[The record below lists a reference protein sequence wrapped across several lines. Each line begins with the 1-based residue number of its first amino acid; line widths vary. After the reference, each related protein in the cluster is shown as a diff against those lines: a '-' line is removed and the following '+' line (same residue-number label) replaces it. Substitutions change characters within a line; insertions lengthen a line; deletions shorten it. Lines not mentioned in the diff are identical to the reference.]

1 MRDKVVI
8 IDDESNLR
16 MILEATL
23 VRAGYDA
30 VAFSGFE
37 EAKNVIDTEDLAA
50 VLTDL
55 QMPDHDGM
63 EVLQY
68 CHQYTPDLPVI
79 LLTAYA
85 TVERAV
91 SALKAGAFDFVV
103 KPFDHGDLL
112 RTLEKACQS
121 RRFRRREPAL
131 EIMSAVGVGP
141 VPVPLFGREPSTVKL
156 REEVERIAKTDSSVW
171 MSGEVGTGK
180 RSVAYEIHRK
190 SDRSRQAF
198 VQVSCATL
206 PPVFQLTE
214 LFGVEKGAS
223 PVNHFSK
230 PGVFELAQGGTLFIE
245 EIDSLSIETQ
255 NAVFN
260 MLETE
265 SFSRVGGVRLFPTDF
280 RIIATSSRDLDRDVR
295 EGLFHVELY
304 YKLTASVLGL
314 LPLRNRTADL
324 ESDLLPYF
332 LSRACRRRGVP
343 VKSIDREVLS
353 WLVSRDWPGNLGELE
368 RAIQRAVD
376 HAPGEILRIQDF
388 PGV

>member
-8 IDDESNLR
+8 IDDEANLR

-30 VAFSGFE
+30 VAFPGLE
-37 EAKNVIDTEDLAA
+37 EAKCVIDTEDLAA

-55 QMPDHDGM
+55 QMPSHDGM
-63 EVLQY
+63 AVLRY

-79 LLTAYA
+79 LLTAYG

-91 SALKAGAFDFVV
+91 TALKAGAFDFVV

-141 VPVPLFGREPSTVKL
+141 VPVPLFGREPSTVRL
-156 REEVERIAKTDSSVW
+156 REEVERIAKTDSAVW
-171 MSGEVGTGK
+171 MSGEIGTGK

-190 SDRSRQAF
+190 SDRSRHPF
-198 VQVSCATL
+198 FQVSCATL

-223 PVNHFSK
+223 PVNLFSK

-245 EIDSLSIETQ
+245 EIDSLSIEAQ
-255 NAVFN
+255 NAFFN

-265 SFSRVGGVRLFPTDF
+265 SFSRVGGVRQFPTDF
-280 RIIATSSRDLDRDVR
+280 RVIATSSKNLDLEVRD
-295 EGLFHVELY
+295 GAFHVELY
-304 YKLTASVLGL
+304 YKLTASILELV
-314 LPLRNRTADL
+314 PLRNRAADI

-343 VKSIDREVLS
+343 LMGITPEALGSLLTRS
-353 WLVSRDWPGNLGELE
+353 WPGNLGELE

-376 HAPGEILRIQDF
+376 HARGDILGIQDF
-388 PGV
+388 SRD